1 MASLQLLKPTFTS
14 ISTSH
19 PGKSSWVF
27 RESDSRKRVL
37 RFASSI
43 SRNSG
48 YYYTN
53 RSFRVCCEG
62 RDTDNQSNNGEEPAE
77 SLFMKELRRRGMTP
91 TSLLEEKKRNNY
103 GLENEIN
110 LEEEDRGFS
119 NRNAVSTELE
129 KSLSN
134 QRERSMALNSE
145 GLEGLI
151 PRAKLLLT
159 TGGTFFLAFWPL
171 ILITIAFFTALYLY
185 FGSTFVHD
193 GSSTPISPPQYI
205 DPYALLEEERISQT
219 APHIN

>member
-62 RDTDNQSNNGEEPAE
+62 RDTDDQSNNGKLLYTY
-77 SLFMKELRRRGMTP
+77 SSSFSCFLRFLWYGYFLFLFFFF
-91 TSLLEEKKRNNY
+91 LLERKVLSLCLAMKKLKKKNIKGNWVCVSK
-103 GLENEIN
+103 LM
-110 LEEEDRGFS
+110 FS
-119 NRNAVSTELE
+119 VMLVKLIW
-129 KSLSN
+129 KS
-134 QRERSMALNSE
+134 
-145 GLEGLI
+145 
-151 PRAKLLLT
+151 
-159 TGGTFFLAFWPL
+159 
-171 ILITIAFFTALYLY
+171 
-185 FGSTFVHD
+185 
-193 GSSTPISPPQYI
+193 
-205 DPYALLEEERISQT
+205 
-219 APHIN
+219 